1 MDGMAMFL
9 VRRLV
14 AVLVVSVTV
23 VHLGRPERGARER
36 RPGDQPR
43 HEDRVEPLDQVLA
56 RAHVLVPRGC
66 IPPA

>member
-1 MDGMAMFL
+1 MFL

-23 VHLGRPERGARER
+23 GFTSVVRSAAPASGVR
-36 RPGDQPR
+36 DQPR